1 MNTLACDQFRELVGQ
16 LVQVCPETETHDS
29 ETTVNEVSALVA
41 WLDQTFE
48 SMALEAGAIPIVS
61 SDRIEKS
68 VLEAAG
74 FFESFSEEKLI
85 DVRDGQTRT
94 PAVCYQCY
102 PRLSDQEIDEL
113 NLWTCA
119 AKCGRNEGCPEL
131 GRFQTFH
138 MREIVLIGSA
148 HQVREERERWMN
160 KIAELARA
168 LGLQVDLRPAA
179 DCFFASEAGRGQKL
193 LQQIKGLKFELQLCA
208 DGPGRNMAIASF
220 NLHETFFASRFRMK
234 LRDGSDAYSG
244 CVAFG
249 LERWALALA
258 LQLGP
263 AQAFALAREK
273 AA

>member
-48 SMALEAGAIPIVS
+48 SMALEAGAIPIEG

-160 KIAELARA
+160 KISEFARA

-193 LQQIKGLKFELQLCA
+193 LQQIKGLKFELQLGA